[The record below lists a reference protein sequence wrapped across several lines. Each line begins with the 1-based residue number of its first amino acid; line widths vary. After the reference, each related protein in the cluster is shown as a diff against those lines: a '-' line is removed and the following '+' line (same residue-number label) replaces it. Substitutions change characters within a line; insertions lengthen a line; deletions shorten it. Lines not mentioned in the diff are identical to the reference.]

1 MAAKA
6 ERLTDWQAGL
16 AGYAP
21 LPDGQTVAA
30 LVAYGLS

>member
-6 ERLTDWQAGL
+6 ERLTDRWVGL

-21 LPDGQTVAA
+21 LPDGRPVAA
-30 LVAYGLS
+30 LAAYGFS